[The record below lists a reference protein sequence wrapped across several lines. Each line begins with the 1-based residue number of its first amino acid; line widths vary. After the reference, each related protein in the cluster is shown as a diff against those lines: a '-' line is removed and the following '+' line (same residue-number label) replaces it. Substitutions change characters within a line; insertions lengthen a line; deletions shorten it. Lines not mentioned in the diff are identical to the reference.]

1 MNSNYGLK
9 TLNKICTVR
18 WFACHNKQGSIIPWT
33 ETRNR
38 GLPKSSSSLPWKL
51 DIFSALL
58 FNTNCNFTCI
68 QFCIELL
75 CFAALIHMMHLPE
88 WCTCTWC
95 QLDKYI
101 LTSNNPSA
109 LIGEYL
115 RIFRATI
122 IIKVLSNKWVQQE
135 KWVFTLPHEF

>member
-1 MNSNYGLK
+1 
-9 TLNKICTVR
+9 
-18 WFACHNKQGSIIPWT
+18 
-33 ETRNR
+33 
-38 GLPKSSSSLPWKL
+38 
-51 DIFSALL
+51 
-58 FNTNCNFTCI
+58 
-68 QFCIELL
+68 
-75 CFAALIHMMHLPE
+75 MMHLPE